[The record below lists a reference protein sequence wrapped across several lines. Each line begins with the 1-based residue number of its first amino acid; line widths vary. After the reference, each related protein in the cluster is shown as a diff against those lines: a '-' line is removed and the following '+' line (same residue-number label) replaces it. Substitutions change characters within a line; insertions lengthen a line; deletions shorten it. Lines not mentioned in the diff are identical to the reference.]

1 MKVGDL
7 VREKG
12 LQERT
17 GVIVADLNA
26 ERLRHPSGRTR
37 LFKVLWSEL
46 SPTLP
51 TLVGPAWCTDLEVI
65 SESR

>member
-1 MKVGDL
+1 MKIGDL

-17 GVIVADLNA
+17 GVVVEVRCGYAGQSKLY
-26 ERLRHPSGRTR
+26 
-37 LFKVLWSEL
+37 KVLWNKL

-51 TLVGPAWCTDLEVI
+51 TLIGPAWCNQLEVI
-65 SESR
+65 NENR

>member
-17 GVIVADLNA
+17 GVIVQMIQYSSLVN
-26 ERLRHPSGRTR
+26 PKVIY
-37 LFKVLWSEL
+37 KVLWSRH

-51 TLVGPAWCTDLEVI
+51 TLAGPAWPNQLELI
-65 SESR
+65 NESR

>member
-1 MKVGDL
+1 MKIGDL

-17 GVIVADLNA
+17 GVIVGEVN
-26 ERLRHPSGRTR
+26 ERDYSDHPR

-51 TLVGPAWCTDLEVI
+51 TLVGPAWPTQLELI
-65 SESR
+65 NESR

>member
-1 MKVGDL
+1 MKIGDL

-17 GVIVADLNA
+17 GVVVGRNDWTTGGRIVY
-26 ERLRHPSGRTR
+26 R
-37 LFKVLWSEL
+37 VLWNEL

-51 TLVGPAWCTDLEVI
+51 TLIGPAWPNQLELI
-65 SESR
+65 NESR

>member
-1 MKVGDL
+1 MKIGDL

-17 GVIVADLNA
+17 GVIVQVIQHSSHAQVVY
-26 ERLRHPSGRTR
+26 
-37 LFKVLWSEL
+37 KVLWNRH

-51 TLVGPAWCTDLEVI
+51 TLAGPAWPNQLELI
-65 SESR
+65 NESR